1 MNRRIKTSITAFVIT
16 LVSLAVFSDSTKA
29 ADTWSRFNPFNAIPA
44 PKWPEWAT
52 VHMPKVNLVP
62 DWVELPDI
70 REIPGDI
77 ARLHNRNMH
86 SLGKAVD
93 YINPFKT
100 KAVARPAPPPTGS
113 RKTRNVSNS
122 STSRFWFPSFM
133 KEERK
138 PIGPSRS
145 VSEFLDRPRIR

>member
-1 MNRRIKTSITAFVIT
+1 MIRRVKSSVTVLVVT
-16 LVSLAVFSDSTKA
+16 LAGLAVFSDSAKA
-29 ADTWSRFNPFNAIPA
+29 ADTWTRFNPFNAMPA

-52 VHMPKVNLVP
+52 VNMPDVDLVP

-77 ARLHNRNMH
+77 AQLHNRNMRM
-86 SLGKAVD
+86 LGKAVD

-100 KAVARPAPPPTGS
+100 NEVPQPAPPPTGS

-122 STSRFWFPSFM
+122 STSRFWFPSFLQ
-133 KEERK
+133 EERK